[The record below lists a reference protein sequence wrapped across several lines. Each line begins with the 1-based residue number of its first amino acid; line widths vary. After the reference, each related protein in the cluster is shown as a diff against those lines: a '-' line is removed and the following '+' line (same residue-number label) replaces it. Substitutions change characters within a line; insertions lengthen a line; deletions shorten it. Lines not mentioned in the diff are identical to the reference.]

1 MTKQGIFWY
10 CFLIFWPVYLC
21 FFFEPFSNTLV
32 DSRKGKL
39 LDGVAMELSLNTSA
53 GPWLMG
59 LGLTSIWTD
68 MSARKIYWLMGL
80 GLRSGWTYVS
90 AGKIYWLIGLK
101 SKSRC
106 DVSAGKIYWL
116 MGLKSKS
123 RCDVSAGKLNSG
135 KSRNS
140 ISIFSTAFRIS
151 SQMRIAFSCINH
163 FQHTSEKI
171 NQST

>member
-1 MTKQGIFWY
+1 M
-10 CFLIFWPVYLC
+10 
-21 FFFEPFSNTLV
+21 
-32 DSRKGKL
+32 

-90 AGKIYWLIGLK
+90 AGKT
-101 SKSRC
+101 
-106 DVSAGKIYWL
+106 YWL